1 MLVIEKKKMY
11 IEKKN
16 QLSKSYT
23 VLHAPSTYF
32 VFRNNIAHT
41 VPNQLVLKG
50 DESESM
56 QGNVMV
62 FLVTGVLFF
71 FHHCVVFV

>member
-1 MLVIEKKKMY
+1 MLVIEKKKNVHR
-11 IEKKN
+11 KKN